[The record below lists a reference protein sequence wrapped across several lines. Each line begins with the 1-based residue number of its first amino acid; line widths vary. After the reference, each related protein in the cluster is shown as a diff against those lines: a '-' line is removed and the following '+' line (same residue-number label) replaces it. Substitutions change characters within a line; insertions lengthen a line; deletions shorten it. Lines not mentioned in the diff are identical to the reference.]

1 MRDKAENEENVI
13 LEEKDMLKKLSLI
26 LLEQIKKQNI
36 EKRNVKIQKILT
48 LLGYGALLT
57 MAITMPNS
65 PRLLKSFIKEESDWN
80 EWKQFNPVYLRQTIR
95 RLQKEKIISISVK
108 NGIGIVEITEKGK
121 KKILR
126 YGLETITIPK
136 TVFWDGKW
144 RMVFYDVL
152 NKKNKLRDEFRRY
165 LKNMGFYPWQESV
178 YISPYPCEKE
188 IAFLKHYLGIG
199 GEVTLVTAE
208 KIENDQPFK
217 EYFALS

>member
-1 MRDKAENEENVI
+1 MKNEAVNEGNLI
-13 LEEKDMLKKLSLI
+13 LEENDMLKKLSLI
-26 LLEQIKKQNI
+26 LLEQIKKQDI
-36 EKRNVKIQKILT
+36 EKRNVRIKKILT
-48 LLGYGALLT
+48 LLGYGVLLT

-65 PRLLKSFIKEESDWN
+65 PRLLKSFIKEESDWD

-108 NGIGIVEITEKGK
+108 NGIGVVEITEKGK

-152 NKKNKLRDEFRRY
+152 NKKNKLRDQFRRY

-208 KIENDQPFK
+208 KIENDQTFK
-217 EYFALS
+217 EYFALA